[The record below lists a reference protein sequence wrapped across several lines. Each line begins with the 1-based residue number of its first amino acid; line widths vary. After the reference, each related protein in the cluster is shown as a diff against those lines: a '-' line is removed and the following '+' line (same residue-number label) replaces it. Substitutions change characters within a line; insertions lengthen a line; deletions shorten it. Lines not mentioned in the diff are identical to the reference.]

1 MKKICLLLFT
11 LLSSQLLIAGCG
23 GCSSSR
29 SHSQAS
35 NKLLESIPYNKVV
48 SGNVLIS
55 CGMCNFMTDDNNCN
69 LAVKIGR
76 NVLQVNGKDI
86 DAHGDSHSVDGYC
99 NVIKKA
105 YVEGR
110 VKNNKFYADKIEFP
124 SI

>member
-1 MKKICLLLFT
+1 MKKIYVLLFRI
-11 LLSSQLLIAGCG
+11 LSSQLLIAGCG

-29 SHSQAS
+29 SHSQTS

-76 NVLQVNGKDI
+76 NVLLVNDKDI
-86 DAHGDSHSVDGYC
+86 DVHGDSHSVDGYC

>member
-1 MKKICLLLFT
+1 MKKIYLLLFT
-11 LLSSQLLIAGCG
+11 LYSSQLLIAGCG

-29 SHSQAS
+29 SHSQTS

-76 NVLQVNGKDI
+76 NVLPVNGKDI